1 MAKNAEIITNN
12 FRNLVAD
19 TNPHN
24 TEIQKISSCR
34 NLQDKFQEPPPTHT
48 NTPTHI
54 MKMLKKIKKEKFW
67 TNTYECESLSSSQWN
82 QE

>member
-34 NLQDKFQEPPPTHT
+34 NLQDKFQEPPPHTHKHTHT
-48 NTPTHI
+48 HHEDA
-54 MKMLKKIKKEKFW
+54 KKNKERKI
-67 TNTYECESLSSSQWN
+67 LD
-82 QE
+82 